1 MSHRVSKSIKN
12 EKLIFVVFMM
22 LQFFFRSSVFGDG
35 VSPAYL
41 EITEQE
47 DCRIEVTWK
56 VPIVNGALLAI
67 EPVFSDDYKQ
77 VSPRTRIET
86 KDAVIRRW
94 ALGGEGIELAG
105 KEIRIKNLD
114 STVTEVLVRVKL
126 KDSSIH
132 RLVLRPS
139 EPLMVVPLAEKMSR
153 TEVFKGI
160 LVKVDEV
167 RFLILCSMGVVLSL
181 FGKARKR
188 GFVLCITALLAGAML
203 GHTLG
208 SIAGDEKFFNGGIP
222 SNEENRRILHGL
234 LLNTYRSSLYEDEEV
249 VYDQLAKSVTG
260 DLLSTV
266 YLQNRDAL
274 NIDEAEGAKSIID
287 RVDVRSVEST
297 QPMEGGAFSVLAG
310 WDVYGS
316 VRHWEHTHYRCNSYK
331 AKLTIVPDDDYW
343 KISNIEIIDEERVI

>member
-1 MSHRVSKSIKN
+1 MKK
-12 EKLIFVVFMM
+12 EKLIFVLIMM
-22 LQFFFRSSVFGDG
+22 LQLFITSSVLGDG

-47 DCRIEVTWK
+47 DGRLEVTWK
-56 VPIVNGALLAI
+56 VPIVNGALLVI
-67 EPVFSDDYKQ
+67 EPVFSDEYKQ
-77 VSPRTRIET
+77 VSPRNRIEM
-86 KDAVIRRW
+86 KDSVIRRW
-94 ALGGEGIELAG
+94 SLGGEGIELAG
-105 KEIRIKNLD
+105 QEISIKDLD
-114 STVTEVLVRVKL
+114 STVNDVLVRVKV
-126 KDSSIH
+126 KDGSVH

-139 EPLMVVPLAEKMSR
+139 EASMVVPSAK
-153 TEVFKGI
+153 EVSNMEVVKGV
-160 LVKVDEV
+160 LGKVDEL
-167 RFLILCSMGVVLSL
+167 RFLVLCSMGVVLSL

-188 GFVLCITALLAGAML
+188 GFVLCISAILVGGLF
-203 GHTLG
+203 GHTVG

-234 LLNTYRSSLYEDEEV
+234 LLNTYRSSIYDDEEV
-249 VYDQLAKSVTG
+249 VYDQLARSVTG

-274 NIDEAEGAKSIID
+274 NIDEAEGARSIVD

-297 QPMEGGAFSVLAG
+297 QVMEDGAFSVLAD

-316 VRHWEHTHYRCNSYK
+316 VRHWEHTHYRCNSYR
-331 AKLTIVPDDDYW
+331 AKLTIVPDEDYW